1 MYNNKDKC
9 HRENGV
15 RAKFTNLSVVQ
26 IQQLKL
32 HQAIG
37 KALSVVDKRF
47 DGMKMLLEKVRIIQ
61 YPKGGF
67 MSRHVDKQPSPKYLG
82 RIIIM
87 PPKSDYP
94 YSGGILR
101 TFTEETD
108 GFEVYYNI
116 NNNHEADDKKWTAVY
131 VPYGMPHEITKV
143 HKGTRYSFIMD
154 VTQTDIDSYPIYEAE
169 EMELDDGAFYEQ
181 SLW

>member
-1 MYNNKDKC
+1 MKK
-9 HRENGV
+9 NGV
-15 RAKFTNLSVVQ
+15 RAKFTNLSVEQ

-32 HQAIG
+32 HQVIG
-37 KALSVVDKRF
+37 KSLAVVDERF

-67 MSRHVDKQPSPKYLG
+67 MSKHTDKQPTPKHIG
-82 RIIIM
+82 RIIM
-87 PPKSDYP
+87 PPKSAYP

-101 TFTEETD
+101 TYTEEID
-108 GFEVYYNI
+108 GHTTYSHV

-131 VPYGMPHEITKV
+131 VPYGMPHEISEV
-143 HKGTRYSFIMD
+143 YEGTRYSFVMD

-169 EMELDDGAFYEQ
+169 DTELDDGAFYDQ
-181 SLW
+181 SSIW